1 MATFSTGIPSGTP
14 NQVTLSSAQT
24 GNGASTNI
32 VDRMG
37 NTGPALLKIDS
48 TVGGTPTVTVAIEGS
63 PNGSNW
69 VSVAYTEVATPE
81 TISVATFDIIS
92 ATTTWKIIRE
102 GHPWRFLRLFYSAN
116 TNVTLTATMFVY

>member
-37 NTGPALLKIDS
+37 NIGPALLKIDS

-92 ATTTWKIIRE
+92 ATTIWKIIRE
-102 GHPWRFLRLFYSAN
+102 GHPWRF
-116 TNVTLTATMFVY
+116 